1 MTAITSRG
9 CHQAVVPLT
18 AMSVTTGS
26 GFQFPGITTVT
37 YVFVY
42 SPGSM
47 QRDPSPPHH
56 TPPALAGSR
65 GPKRKLYSAVPGRTF
80 IVVKPYTP
88 QGEGEIQLNRGERV
102 KGKFSVIFLGWGV
115 GSFWFSLSSFA
126 NVTVSPWS
134 CCCFHSAVF
143 ITFLYSSQH
152 AITSLCFWPQ
162 TSYVT
167 PQPGSHSVSFELH
180 IMNCHF
186 ILYLNVLILLQKRC
200 GGFAFMCL
208 CVLLSPS
215 MLHSR
220 L

>member
-9 CHQAVVPLT
+9 CHQVVVPLT

-56 TPPALAGSR
+56 TPQALAGSR

-102 KGKFSVIFLGWGV
+102 KGKFSAVFLFLVHHCGV
-115 GSFWFSLSSFA
+115 FFLSSFA
-126 NVTVSPWS
+126 NVTVGPWP
-134 CCCFHSAVF
+134 CCCFHSAV
-143 ITFLYSSQH
+143 
-152 AITSLCFWPQ
+152 
-162 TSYVT
+162 
-167 PQPGSHSVSFELH
+167 
-180 IMNCHF
+180 
-186 ILYLNVLILLQKRC
+186 
-200 GGFAFMCL
+200 
-208 CVLLSPS
+208 LSPS
-215 MLHSR
+215 STVHDTPLLHCVFGCKTVM
-220 L
+220 